1 MNKILFLGP
10 EGSYSYH
17 VALEVQKML
26 PNYTLCAAKDFQT
39 IHNEVLNDKNVVG
52 VLPFEN
58 SITTIVYE
66 NVDFVFDKMPNIIGE
81 IHLPIVLNLIGKKN
95 SNSDVLDGCDIYS
108 QYKALSQCSNFIAKN
123 HLNAIKCNSTSEGQ
137 KLILDK
143 DNCYAISGDV
153 IDDSLE
159 VKKANIGNYTNNKT
173 RFIIVSNGD
182 KKLYTKQDCNKISF
196 WCKLLHKEGS
206 LARLLDAILE
216 EGINMTKIE
225 SKPIPD
231 SDFEYSFVIEG
242 LKKNSIEENKIKSIL
257 DKNTLENK
265 ILGVYKCQ

>member
-17 VALEVQKML
+17 VALKVKEML
-26 PNYTLCAAKDFQT
+26 PDYTLCATKDFQT
-39 IHNEVLNDKNVVG
+39 IHNEVLQDKDVIG
-52 VLPFEN
+52 VLPLEN

-66 NVDFVFDKMPNIIGE
+66 NMDFVFDKMPNIIGE
-81 IHLPIVLNLIGKKN
+81 IYLPIILNLIGKKN
-95 SNSDVLDGCDIYS
+95 NNNNTFDGCDVYS
-108 QYKALSQCSNFIAKN
+108 QYKALSQCSNFITKN

-159 VKKANIGNYTNNKT
+159 VKKANIGNYSNNKT
-173 RFIIVSNGD
+173 RFIIVSTGN
-182 KKLYTKQDCNKISF
+182 KKIYSTQECNKICF
-196 WCKLLHKEGS
+196 WCKLLHKDGS

-216 EGINMTKIE
+216 DGINMTKIE
-225 SKPIPD
+225 SKPVPG

-242 LKKNSIEENKIKSIL
+242 LKKNFIDENKIKSIL
-257 DKNTLENK
+257 NKNTLENK